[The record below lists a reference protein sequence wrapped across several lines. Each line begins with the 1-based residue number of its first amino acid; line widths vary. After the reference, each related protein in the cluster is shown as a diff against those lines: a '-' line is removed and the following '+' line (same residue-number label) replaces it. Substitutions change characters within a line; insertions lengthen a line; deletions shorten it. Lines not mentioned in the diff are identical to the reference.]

1 MKHEIDKRLDIHN
14 IDRVALAYSSNKCE
28 NFFSVL
34 VKYTSGKR
42 IYLGKKGAWSTR
54 IKFVAALKS
63 NPRISDEIRMK
74 AGITTSSASR
84 EKRITQQLDRN
95 SYKACYK

>member
-1 MKHEIDKRLDIHN
+1 MSMGGKGRAKVKHVIDKRLDIEN

-42 IYLGKKGAWSTR
+42 IYLGKNDAWGIH
-54 IKFVAALKS
+54 IKFTAV
-63 NPRISDEIRMK
+63 
-74 AGITTSSASR
+74 
-84 EKRITQQLDRN
+84 
-95 SYKACYK
+95 